1 MRARARREDAREGET
16 GGMMSTLEEHQRV
29 LVRASY
35 SFAYP
40 DLAMT
45 EAHAGGRTHKAGERR
60 RVDA

>member
-1 MRARARREDAREGET
+1 
-16 GGMMSTLEEHQRV
+16 MMSTLEEHQRV

-45 EAHAGGRTHKAGERR
+45 EAHARRRARGGERR